1 MYKGGRSLRNL
12 ADLQGRSVATELWC
26 DVKERVQMDEVPA
39 GFSCWYVSSFR
50 VGRWGSS
57 LRFGG
62 VLIMGR
68 KGGGG
73 GGSHCES
80 VGGEKLLISG
90 RWGGVRVYACMFVV
104 FLYSVAIEVEA
115 HKSVVRLAQMNS
127 SPENCDFAAIM

>member
-73 GGSHCES
+73 GGFSLRVGGGREAPHFGS
-80 VGGEKLLISG
+80 VGRSEGVCMYVCCFSLL
-90 RWGGVRVYACMFVV
+90 RC
-104 FLYSVAIEVEA
+104 
-115 HKSVVRLAQMNS
+115 N
-127 SPENCDFAAIM
+127 